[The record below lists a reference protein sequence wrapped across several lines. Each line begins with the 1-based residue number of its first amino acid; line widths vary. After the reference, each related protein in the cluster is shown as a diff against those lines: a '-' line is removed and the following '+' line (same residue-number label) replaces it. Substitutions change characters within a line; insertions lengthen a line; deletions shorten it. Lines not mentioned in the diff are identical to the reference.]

1 MTRILKKIITA
12 ALIILMFSACRL
24 LDTYTLTVTATA
36 ETISGRDVNGQA
48 VYLTPCKAE
57 NGKTI
62 LLDNVQPGRRYTV
75 LIDTCGTWCDDDDN
89 ILKIQEA
96 EKMKKFYNFETMF
109 SGLKNGLIELLKTN
123 NIYYEISD
131 GRGPYDIAMVW
142 HFEILAG
149 PADVELINA
158 WIDENTITIQEA

>member
-36 ETISGRDVNGQA
+36 ETISGRDINGQA

-62 LLDNVQPGRRYTV
+62 LLNNVQPGRRYTV

-96 EKMKKFYNFETMF
+96 KK
-109 SGLKNGLIELLKTN
+109 
-123 NIYYEISD
+123 
-131 GRGPYDIAMVW
+131 
-142 HFEILAG
+142 
-149 PADVELINA
+149 
-158 WIDENTITIQEA
+158 